1 MVTAT
6 TNISQKRATARA
18 ALIHL
23 EENVSVILQDCL
35 RQFNIEAV
43 PITQDAAERIG
54 HEKFDA
60 SIITLNDEATP
71 VLEAIRSSRSNRRLI
86 IFGVCKSA
94 GEAVHFSKFG
104 INVLMETP
112 VERQTALRAVR
123 ATHLLILNEFRRYV
137 RIPVVAKVE
146 LFNGEN
152 HVVASTV
159 EISGGGMSLRYRGT
173 LKLNDSVQAVL
184 ELPGRS
190 TTRIRGVVSWLHPQE
205 AIAGVRFDVEDE
217 RRMIVK
223 SWIEEYL
230 EIN

>member
-6 TNISQKRATARA
+6 ANYSQKRATARA

-23 EENVSVILQDCL
+23 EESVTNVLQDCL
-35 RQFNIEAV
+35 RQFNIESV
-43 PITQDAAERIG
+43 PITHNAAERISK
-54 HEKFDA
+54 EKFDA
-60 SIITLNDEATP
+60 CILSLNGDASP

-94 GEAVHFSKFG
+94 GEAVPFSKFG

-137 RIPVVAKVE
+137 RIPVVAKAD
-146 LFNGEN
+146 LFNGES

-159 EISGGGMSLRYRGT
+159 EISGGGMSLRYRGE

-190 TTRIRGVVSWLHPQE
+190 STRIKGIVSWIHPSE
-205 AIAGVRFDVEDE
+205 AIAGVRFDLEDE
-217 RRMIVK
+217 RRLIVK

-230 EIN
+230 DIN

>member
-6 TNISQKRATARA
+6 TNYSHKRATARA
-18 ALIHL
+18 ALINL
-23 EENVSVILQDCL
+23 DENVSNVLQECL

-43 PITQDAAERIG
+43 TITHNAAERIAK
-54 HEKFDA
+54 EKFDA
-60 SIITLNDEATP
+60 CIITLNDDATP
-71 VLEAIRSSRSNRRLI
+71 VLEAIRSSRSNKRLI
-86 IFGVCKSA
+86 MFGVCKSS
-94 GEAVHFSKFG
+94 GEAVPFSKFG

-137 RIPVVAKVE
+137 RIPVVAKVD
-146 LFNGEN
+146 LFNGESQ
-152 HVVASTV
+152 VVASTV
-159 EISGGGMSLRYRGT
+159 EISGGGMSLRYRGE
-173 LKLNDSVQAVL
+173 LKMNDQVQAVV

-205 AIAGVRFDVEDE
+205 SIAGVRFDPEDE
-217 RRMIVK
+217 RRLIVK

>member
-1 MVTAT
+1 MVATA
-6 TNISQKRATARA
+6 NYSNKRATARA

-23 EENVSVILQDCL
+23 EENVSNVLQDCL

-43 PITQDAAERIG
+43 PITHNASERIAK
-54 HEKFDA
+54 EKFDA
-60 SIITLNDEATP
+60 SILSLNEDATP

-86 IFGVCKSA
+86 LFGVCKSA
-94 GEAVHFSKFG
+94 GEAVRFSKFG

-137 RIPVVAKVE
+137 RIPVVAKAD
-146 LFNGEN
+146 LFNGES
-152 HVVASTV
+152 HIVASTV
-159 EISGGGMSLRYRGT
+159 EISGGGMSLRYRGD
-173 LKLNDSVQAVL
+173 LKINDSVQVVL

-190 TTRIRGVVSWLHPQE
+190 SARIRGVVSWLHAQE
-205 AIAGVRFDVEDE
+205 AIAGVRFDLEDE
-217 RRMIVK
+217 RRLIVK

>member
-6 TNISQKRATARA
+6 ANLPQKRATARA
-18 ALIHL
+18 ALINL
-23 EENVSVILQDCL
+23 DNSVSSVLQDCL

-43 PITQDAAERIG
+43 SITQNAAERIG
-54 HEKFDA
+54 REKFDA
-60 SIITLNDEATP
+60 CIITLDDEATP
-71 VLEAIRSSRSNRRLI
+71 VLEAIRSSRSNRKLI
-86 IFGVCKSA
+86 IFGICKST
-94 GEAVHFSKFG
+94 GDAVRFSKFG
-104 INVLMETP
+104 INVLMELP
-112 VERQTALRAVR
+112 VERPTALRAVR

-159 EISGGGMSLRYRGT
+159 EISGGGMSLRYRGD
-173 LKLNDSVQAVL
+173 LKLNENVQVVV

-190 TTRIRGVVSWLHPQE
+190 STRIRGIVSWLHPQE
-205 AIAGVRFDVEDE
+205 ALAGVRFDPEDE
-217 RRMIVK
+217 RRLIVK

>member
-6 TNISQKRATARA
+6 TSFPHKRATARA

-23 EENVSVILQDCL
+23 EENVSSILQECL
-35 RQFNIEAV
+35 RQFNIDAV
-43 PITQDAAERIG
+43 TITHNAAERIAK
-54 HEKFDA
+54 EKFDA
-60 SIITLNDEATP
+60 CIITLNDDATP

-86 IFGVCKSA
+86 IFGVSKSA

-104 INVLMETP
+104 ISVLMETP

-137 RIPVVAKVE
+137 RIPVVAKAD

-159 EISGGGMSLRYRGT
+159 EISGGGMSLRYKGD
-173 LKLNDSVQAVL
+173 LKINDSVQVVV

-190 TTRIRGVVSWLHPQE
+190 STRVRGVVSWLHPQE
-205 AIAGVRFDVEDE
+205 AIAGVRFDGEDE
-217 RRMIVK
+217 RRLIVK

>member
-6 TNISQKRATARA
+6 TNIPQKRATARA

-23 EENVSVILQDCL
+23 EENVSSILQECL
-35 RQFNIEAV
+35 RQFNIDAV
-43 PITQDAAERIG
+43 TITHNAAERIAK
-54 HEKFDA
+54 EKFDA
-60 SIITLNDEATP
+60 CIITLNDDATP

-112 VERQTALRAVR
+112 VERLTALRAVR

-137 RIPVVAKVE
+137 RIPVVAKAD

-159 EISGGGMSLRYRGT
+159 EISGGGMSLRYKGD
-173 LKLNDSVQAVL
+173 LKMNDSVQVVL

-190 TTRIRGVVSWLHPQE
+190 STRIAGVVSWLHPQE
-205 AIAGVRFDVEDE
+205 SIAGVRFDAQDE
-217 RRMIVK
+217 RRVIVK

>member
-6 TNISQKRATARA
+6 ANIPQKRATARA
-18 ALIHL
+18 ALINL
-23 EENVSVILQDCL
+23 DDNVSSILQDCL

-43 PITQDAAERIG
+43 AVTHDPAERIAR
-54 HEKFDA
+54 EKFDA
-60 SIITLNDEATP
+60 CIISLNEEATP
-71 VLEAIRSSRSNRRLI
+71 VLEAIRSSRSNRKLI
-86 IFGVCKSA
+86 MFGVCKST
-94 GEAVHFSKFG
+94 GDAVPFSKFG
-104 INVLMETP
+104 INVLMELP

-137 RIPVVAKVE
+137 RIPVVAKAE
-146 LFNGEN
+146 LFNGDS

-159 EISGGGMSLRYRGT
+159 EISGGGMSLRYRGE
-173 LKLNDSVQAVL
+173 LKMNDSVQLVV

-190 TTRIRGVVSWLHPQE
+190 STRIRGIVSWIHPQE
-205 AIAGVRFDVEDE
+205 AIAGVRFDPEDD
-217 RRMIVK
+217 RRLIVK

>member
-6 TNISQKRATARA
+6 TSFPHKRATARA

-23 EENVSVILQDCL
+23 EENVSSILQECL
-35 RQFNIEAV
+35 RQFNIDAV
-43 PITQDAAERIG
+43 TITHNAAERISK
-54 HEKFDA
+54 EKFDA
-60 SIITLNDEATP
+60 CIITLNDDATP

-112 VERQTALRAVR
+112 VERLTALRAVR

-137 RIPVVAKVE
+137 RIPVVAKAD

-159 EISGGGMSLRYRGT
+159 EISGGGMSLRYKGD
-173 LKLNDSVQAVL
+173 LKINDSVQVVV

-190 TTRIRGVVSWLHPQE
+190 STRVRGVVSWLHPQE
-205 AIAGVRFDVEDE
+205 AIAGVRFDGEDE
-217 RRMIVK
+217 RRLIVK